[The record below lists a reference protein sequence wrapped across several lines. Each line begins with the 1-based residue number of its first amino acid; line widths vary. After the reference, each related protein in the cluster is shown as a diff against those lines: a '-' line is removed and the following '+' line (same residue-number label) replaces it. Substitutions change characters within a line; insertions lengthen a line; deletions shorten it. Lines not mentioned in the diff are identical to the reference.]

1 MRPDRSGLTRRALLA
16 GASGTLALGSRQAMA
31 EGIEEQGAKDV
42 DTSDGAVIAVVG
54 DPQLGPMVRDGMQLK
69 IEQINATLNKADLVI
84 KRVPPDIEAGA
95 PDGFGRPSVP
105 MTACGCRSTGKSSI
119 REKKPGRCGTTTIS
133 SRWISR
139 QAITRS

>member
-69 IEQINATLNKADLVI
+69 IEQINATWLASITVRACMLAALNAFECAVLH
-84 KRVPPDIEAGA
+84 E
-95 PDGFGRPSVP
+95 S
-105 MTACGCRSTGKSSI
+105 
-119 REKKPGRCGTTTIS
+119 
-133 SRWISR
+133 
-139 QAITRS
+139 